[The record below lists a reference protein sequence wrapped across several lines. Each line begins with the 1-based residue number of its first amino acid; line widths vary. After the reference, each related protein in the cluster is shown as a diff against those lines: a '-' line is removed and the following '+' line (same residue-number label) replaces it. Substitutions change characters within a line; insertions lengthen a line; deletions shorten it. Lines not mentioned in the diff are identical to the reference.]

1 MVVQDVIERLRSL
14 QSVLSEKFRIESEI
28 QDLPRALSTKIELV
42 SRLKRSYIEKN
53 AHYEEIK
60 NRIRDL
66 RLQMEEAERDREKH
80 EQQMDQI
87 KTQREYE
94 ALDKEIREASE
105 REQNLR
111 KDVQREEKVLAE
123 TSAELEREEQMIQS
137 QEQELSEE
145 QEKIKQDIESR
156 EQQLAELEAEEK
168 ELTPGL
174 EDDLLFKFERI
185 IRSKEG
191 EGIVSLRKGVCT
203 GCQMILSNQFV
214 NDVRRGDEIRFCPY
228 CSKIVFYLG
237 EDEALYQSNDS
248 EGLVDLMD
256 EFADMDDD
264 DELPGKRLSE
274 DDEDSLDDT
283 DVLDEEPLD
292 LTSSDDDDIDDE
304 EELEEDEDLDDDDD
318 DDFDEDDEEFD
329 DEDEEEEEE
338 DEED

>member
-28 QDLPRALSTKIELV
+28 QDLPRALSTKTELV

-53 AHYEEIK
+53 AHYEEVK

-111 KDVQREEKVLAE
+111 KDVQREEKVLGE

-145 QEKIKQDIESR
+145 QEKIKQEIESR
-156 EQQLAELEAEEK
+156 EHQLAELQMEEK

-256 EFADMDDD
+256 EFADMEDDD
-264 DELPGKRLSE
+264 DLPGKRIGE
-274 DDEDSLDDT
+274 DDEDSLDDV

-304 EELEEDEDLDDDDD
+304 EELEEDEELDEDD

-338 DEED
+338 EEED